1 MTVGASRGPVSIHRL
16 IAVQV
21 RAVLLGYWRVPLFAI
36 FTIGLPVMFFAFFG
50 LPHIHQDIVHHVS
63 VGAYILA
70 SLGAYAVSNVLV
82 YNVGIGQAQ
91 TRARKLDLLQRASP
105 LPGWIAILATMV
117 GGLVLAASSLI
128 VLLLVGAWSGVHL
141 APMHWLLLIVAL
153 LYGAIP
159 MLGLGLTIG
168 YLGSSGNL
176 APALASLIYLPMA
189 FASGVLIPLSQ
200 LPSVVRA
207 IAPYLP
213 LYQVG
218 QLGWNAVGAANE
230 SALRAILWT
239 AFWGVILGALASYA
253 YRLDQRRKFA

>member
-1 MTVGASRGPVSIHRL
+1 MRLGADTSPVAIPRL
-16 IAVQV
+16 LSVQI
-21 RAVLLGYWRVPLFAI
+21 RAVLLGYWRIPLFAI

-50 LPHIHQDIVHHVS
+50 LPHLHQVETRHVS

-105 LPGWIAILATMV
+105 LPGWIAIAATMV
-117 GGLVLAASSLI
+117 GGLVLATCALA
-128 VLLLVGAWSGVHL
+128 VLLLVGALAGVGL
-141 APMHWLLLIVAL
+141 PLTHWGLLIVAL
-153 LYGAIP
+153 VYGAVP

-189 FASGVLIPLSQ
+189 FASGILIPLNQ
-200 LPSVVRA
+200 MPSIVRT

-230 SALRAILWT
+230 SALRAILLT
-239 AFWGVILGALASYA
+239 AVWGLVLGALAVYA

>member
-1 MTVGASRGPVSIHRL
+1 MSVKAELRPVAIPRL
-16 IAVQV
+16 LVVQTK
-21 RAVLLGYWRVPLFAI
+21 AVLLGYWRIPLFAI

-50 LPHIHQDIVHHVS
+50 LPRLHQEILHHVS

-105 LPGWIAILATMV
+105 LPSWIAIAATMV
-117 GGLVLAASSLI
+117 GGLVLATISLV
-128 VLLLVGAWSGVHL
+128 VLLVVGAAAGVSL
-141 APMHWLLLIVAL
+141 PLTHWMLLVLAL

-189 FASGVLIPLSQ
+189 FASGILIPLSQ

-230 SALRAILWT
+230 SVLAAALWT
-239 AFWGVILGALASYA
+239 AVWGVLLGALAVYA
-253 YRLDQRRKFA
+253 YRSDQRRKFA

>member
-1 MTVGASRGPVSIHRL
+1 MRVAAGARPVSLPRL
-16 IAVQV
+16 LAVQI
-21 RAVLLGYWRVPLFAI
+21 RAVLLGYWRIPLFAI
-36 FTIGLPVMFFAFFG
+36 FTIGLPVMFFALFG
-50 LPHIHQDIVHHVS
+50 LPRLHQEISHHVS

-105 LPGWIAILATMV
+105 LPGWVAIAATMV
-117 GGLVLAASSLI
+117 GGLVLATVALL
-128 VLLLVGAWSGVHL
+128 VLLFVGAIAGVSL
-141 APMHWLLLIVAL
+141 PLTHWLLLILAL

-189 FASGVLIPLSQ
+189 FASGILVPLSQ
-200 LPSVVRA
+200 LPSLVRA

-218 QLGWNAVGAANE
+218 QLGWNAVGGANE
-230 SALRAILWT
+230 SAGEAALWT
-239 AFWGVILGALASYA
+239 AVWGVVLGGLAVWA
-253 YRLDQRRKFA
+253 YRRDQNRKFA

>member
-1 MTVGASRGPVSIHRL
+1 MRVGADTRTVSLPRL
-16 IAVQV
+16 LAVQI
-21 RAVLLGYWRVPLFAI
+21 RAVLLGYWRIPLFAL

-50 LPHIHQDIVHHVS
+50 LPRLHQEITHHES

-105 LPGWIAILATMV
+105 LPGWIAIAATLV
-117 GGLVLAASSLI
+117 GGLVLATSALV
-128 VLLLVGAWSGVHL
+128 VLLLVGALAGVSL
-141 APMHWLLLIVAL
+141 PPTHWLLLVVAL

-189 FASGVLIPLSQ
+189 FASGILIPLTQ
-200 LPSVVRA
+200 LPALVTS

-230 SALRAILWT
+230 SALQAVFWT
-239 AFWGVILGALASYA
+239 AVWGLVLGGLAVYA
-253 YRLDQRRKFA
+253 YGRDQGRKFA

>member
-1 MTVGASRGPVSIHRL
+1 MSSKPHLLPVPWHRL
-16 IAVQV
+16 LVVQV
-21 RAVLLGYWRVPLFAI
+21 RAVLLAYWRIPLFAI

-50 LPHIHQDIVHHVS
+50 LPHLHQQVNSHLS
-63 VGAYILA
+63 VAAYILA

-105 LPGWIAILATMV
+105 LPGGIAIAATMI
-117 GGLVLAASSLI
+117 GGLVLATISL
-128 VLLLVGAWSGVHL
+128 VALLLVGGLAGVQL
-141 APMHWLLLIVAL
+141 PLTNWVLLIIAL

-189 FASGVLIPLSQ
+189 FASGILIPLSQ

-218 QLGWNAVGAANE
+218 QLGWNVVGAANE
-230 SALRAILWT
+230 PALKAVAFT
-239 AFWGVILGALASYA
+239 AVWGLVLGALAVYA
-253 YRLDQRRKFA
+253 YRRDQHRKFA

>member
-1 MTVGASRGPVSIHRL
+1 MKADADHRPVPSHRL
-16 IAVQV
+16 LAVQV
-21 RAVLLGYWRVPLFAI
+21 RAVLLGYWRIPLFAI

-50 LPHIHQDIVHHVS
+50 LPRLHQAITGHVT

-91 TRARKLDLLQRASP
+91 ARARKLDLLQRASP
-105 LPGWIAILATMV
+105 LPGWIAIAATMV
-117 GGLVLAASSLI
+117 GGLVLASLSL
-128 VLLLVGAWSGVHL
+128 VTLLMVGAVSGVAL
-141 APMHWLLLIVAL
+141 PLGHWLLLVVAL
-153 LYGAIP
+153 LYGATP

-168 YLGSSGNL
+168 YIGSSGNL

-189 FASGVLIPLSQ
+189 FASGILVPLSQ
-200 LPSVVRA
+200 LPSVVRS

-230 SALRAILWT
+230 PAPQAVLWT
-239 AFWGVILGALASYA
+239 AVWAAILGAAAVYA
-253 YRLDQRRKFA
+253 YRRDQRRKFA

>member
-1 MTVGASRGPVSIHRL
+1 M
-16 IAVQV
+16 
-21 RAVLLGYWRVPLFAI
+21 
-36 FTIGLPVMFFAFFG
+36 
-50 LPHIHQDIVHHVS
+50 
-63 VGAYILA
+63 
-70 SLGAYAVSNVLV
+70 LV

-105 LPGWIAILATMV
+105 LPSWVAIAATMV
-117 GGLVLAASSLI
+117 GGMVLATISL
-128 VLLLVGAWSGVHL
+128 VALLVVGAAAGVSL
-141 APMHWLLLIVAL
+141 PLTHWLLLVLAL

-159 MLGLGLTIG
+159 MLGLGLAIG
-168 YLGSSGNL
+168 YLGSTGNL

-189 FASGVLIPLSQ
+189 FASGILIPLSQ

-230 SALRAILWT
+230 SVLAASLWT
-239 AFWGVILGALASYA
+239 AVWGLVLGALAVYT
-253 YRLDQRRKFA
+253 YRSDQRRKFA

>member
-1 MTVGASRGPVSIHRL
+1 MSPEPQFRPVPLSRLLR
-16 IAVQV
+16 VQV
-21 RAVLLGYWRVPLFAI
+21 QAVLLGYWRIPLFAI

-50 LPHIHQDIVHHVS
+50 LPHIHQVASHGLS
-63 VGAYILA
+63 VGAYVLA

-91 TRARKLDLLQRASP
+91 VRARKLDLLQRASP
-105 LPGWIAILATMV
+105 LPGWIAISATMV
-117 GGLVLAASSLI
+117 GGLVLAALALL
-128 VLLLVGAWSGVHL
+128 VLLLVGGLAGVSL
-141 APMHWLLLIVAL
+141 APLNWLVLIAAL

-168 YLGSSGNL
+168 YLGSSGEL

-189 FASGVLIPLSQ
+189 LASGILIPLGQ

-207 IAPYLP
+207 VAPYLP

-218 QLGWNAVGAANE
+218 QLGWNAVGGANE
-230 SALRAILWT
+230 SALRAVALT
-239 AFWGVILGALASYA
+239 TVWGLLLGATAAYA

>member
-1 MTVGASRGPVSIHRL
+1 MTVVSHPRPVPLHRL
-16 IAVQV
+16 MVVQV
-21 RAVLLGYWRVPLFAI
+21 RAELLGYWRIPLFVI
-36 FTIGLPVMFFAFFG
+36 FSIALPVMFFAFFG
-50 LPHIHQDIVHHVS
+50 LPHLHQAITSQVS

-105 LPGWIAILATMV
+105 LPGWIAVAATMV
-117 GGLVLAASSLI
+117 GGLALASIALVVLLI
-128 VLLLVGAWSGVHL
+128 VGAVAGVNL
-141 APMHWLLLIVAL
+141 PFGHWLLLILAL
-153 LYGAIP
+153 LYGATP

-168 YLGSSGNL
+168 YMGSSGNV

-189 FASGVLIPLSQ
+189 FASGIFIPLSQ
-200 LPSVVRA
+200 LPSIVRA
-207 IAPYLP
+207 AAPYLP

-230 SALRAILWT
+230 SAPAAVFWT
-239 AFWGVILGALASYA
+239 AVWSVVLGGLAVYA
-253 YRLDQRRKFA
+253 YRRDQRRKFA

>member
-1 MTVGASRGPVSIHRL
+1 MNSDAHFPPVPFHRL
-16 IAVQV
+16 LIVQV
-21 RAVLLGYWRVPLFAI
+21 NAVLLGYWRIPLFAI

-50 LPHIHQDIVHHVS
+50 LPHLHQQVTRHLS
-63 VGAYILA
+63 VAAYILA

-91 TRARKLDLLQRASP
+91 NRARKLDLLQRASP
-105 LPGWIAILATMV
+105 LPGEVAIAATMI
-117 GGLVLAASSLI
+117 GGLVLATISLV
-128 VLLLVGAWSGVHL
+128 VLLLVGRFSGVAL
-141 APMHWLLLIVAL
+141 PLTHWALLILAL

-189 FASGVLIPLSQ
+189 FASGILVPLSQ
-200 LPSVVRA
+200 LPSVVRS

-230 SALRAILWT
+230 SALEAICLT
-239 AFWGVILGALASYA
+239 AVWGLLLAALAVYA
-253 YRLDQRRKFA
+253 YRRDQHRKFA